1 MNDLLTQNPRDAH
14 TDAVRAQALSAA
26 SRIGSDGA
34 VRPQH
39 FVTDGEKKFDRT
51 TYNRIGYI
59 ANALLSVIS
68 VYWVERTHGGQK
80 MMQSFGAWAGR
91 TLRVNPHT
99 AEHLG
104 TKSFFLSGGFAVLL
118 PMKWM
123 EDRKV
128 QLIRAWNE
136 KIYGDR
142 LDTDPVLVQSQREL
156 ERAPKQTWASIF
168 SSRALALIPFY
179 VTVGLLWNQNS
190 ILSRMTGAPLRN
202 LSKDA
207 MKTLAH
213 ENPSAFSQMASKGIY
228 FDRPIAAASRA
239 IGKVWA
245 RLSGNSEA
253 LARLGEMETKYPGMI
268 KQGPVGSHERDT
280 LHSTLPYYFISEA
293 ITSGIVAWGVY
304 ALTRVMAV
312 IFHNKPHVPQ
322 DTKVESQPPIAA
334 DRAPDA
340 VAPVDVARAVP
351 GTQVLAAH
359 THHLARQSTEQA
371 ARAAAR

>member
-1 MNDLLTQNPRDAH
+1 MNDLSTQNLDA
-14 TDAVRAQALSAA
+14 ARPEPVRALHPAA
-26 SRIGSDGA
+26 PSRIGSDGT

-51 TYNRIGYI
+51 TYNRIGYV
-59 ANALLSVIS
+59 ANALLSVLS
-68 VYWVERTHGGQK
+68 VYWVERTHSGQK
-80 MMQSFGAWAGR
+80 MMQSFGEWAGR
-91 TLRVNPHT
+91 TLHVNPHT

-128 QLIRAWNE
+128 QLIRGWNE

-142 LDTDPVLVQSQREL
+142 LDADPVLIQSQREL

-190 ILSRMTGAPLRN
+190 LLSRMTGAPLRAM
-202 LSKDA
+202 SKDA

-213 ENPSAFSQMASKGIY
+213 ENPSTFSQMASKGIY
-228 FDRPIAAASRA
+228 FDRPIAAVSRA
-239 IGKVWA
+239 IGKIWA
-245 RLSGNSEA
+245 RLSGNTEA

-268 KQGPVGSHERDT
+268 KQGPVGSHDRDT
-280 LHSTLPYYFISEA
+280 LHSTVPYYFISEA

-312 IFHNKPHVPQ
+312 VFHNKPHVPQ
-322 DTKVESQPPIAA
+322 DAPMQSHVPASVASADDAA
-334 DRAPDA
+334 SRKAFS
-340 VAPVDVARAVP
+340 AVP
-351 GTQVLAAH
+351 RTQVLAGH
-359 THHLARQSTEQA
+359 TEHVLHQSSQDIAMQPT
-371 ARAAAR
+371 R